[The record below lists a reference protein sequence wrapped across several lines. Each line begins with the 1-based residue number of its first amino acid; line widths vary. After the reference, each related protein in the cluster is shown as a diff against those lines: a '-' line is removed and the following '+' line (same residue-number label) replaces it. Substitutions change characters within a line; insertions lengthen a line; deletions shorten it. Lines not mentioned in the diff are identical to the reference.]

1 MKERSKTMKKKLA
14 LLLAGILTL
23 GSFAGCGGD
32 SGKKSTEEKSS
43 VNADGELKVILLFGI
58 PLHRD
63 QDWKLFRKP
72 QINL

>member
-1 MKERSKTMKKKLA
+1 MKKKLA

-43 VNADGELKVILLFGI
+43 VNADGELKGDITFWHFLYTGTKI
-58 PLHRD
+58 GSYSGNR
-63 QDWKLFRKP
+63 RS
-72 QINL
+72 IYER

>member
-1 MKERSKTMKKKLA
+1 MKKKLA

-43 VNADGELKVILLFGI
+43 VNADGELKGDIMV
-58 PLHRD
+58 
-63 QDWKLFRKP
+63 WYKKS
-72 QINL
+72 